1 MGDPTADLAL
11 QVQQLN
17 GRLARIEE
25 TLHRLED
32 LVISLS
38 AHTPTADAHVLHDL
52 PAAIRVM
59 SPHLRHRHQAADF
72 VMTVTRDT

>member
-25 TLHRLED
+25 TLYRLED
-32 LVISLS
+32 LLVILS
-38 AHTPTADAHVLHDL
+38 AESPAADTHVLHDL
-52 PAAIRVM
+52 PATIRVT